1 MSMEEKQCRRAVFPG
16 SFDPFTQG
24 HANVV
29 ERGLE
34 LFDEVV
40 IAVGYN
46 INKPGWIPVDER
58 VQALRSFYAQCG
70 RVQVVK
76 HDGLTVELAQK
87 LGGGGRRRGWG

>member
-34 LFDEVV
+34 LFDEV
-40 IAVGYN
+40 G
-46 INKPGWIPVDER
+46 
-58 VQALRSFYAQCG
+58 
-70 RVQVVK
+70 
-76 HDGLTVELAQK
+76 HMH
-87 LGGGGRRRGWG
+87 LGIIEDKCRA